1 VSITSPLDGSPLAV
15 QAGPVGLPFTASISD
30 AEHGI
35 ETLQCSWRTTLV
47 HDNHEHP
54 GSSDTQ
60 CSTAGIFADHALDPG
75 DIVFYEVELTVSDP
89 LGLQTKDEAHLY
101 FAHDCNFNGIEDD
114 IDIAMG
120 TSLDTNGN
128 SIPDE
133 CETDCNANGVPDG
146 CDIGS
151 GTSPDCNGKGIPD
164 ECDIASGTSADGNGN
179 GVPDECETIGTKFC
193 ASNPNSTGSPADISA
208 SGSASSVAGDLT
220 LEASPV
226 PNQAGIFFH
235 GANQI
240 QVPFGNGFNCV
251 ASNVKRGALIFA
263 TGNFANYTYD
273 NSDAK
278 HTLAA
283 PVGAPRKF
291 QYWHRDPMGGGA
303 AFNTSN
309 AISIDIL
316 P

>member
-1 VSITSPLDGSPLAV
+1 VRGAQRV
-15 QAGPVGLPFTASISD
+15 D
-30 AEHGI
+30 AEHHFGDSVSGAGDVNGDGFDDLI
-35 ETLQCSWRTTLV
+35 VGAVLF
-47 HDNHEHP
+47 DN
-54 GSSDTQ
+54 DQ
-60 CSTAGIFADHALDPG
+60 ADEG
-75 DIVFYEVELTVSDP
+75 RVF
-89 LGLQTKDEAHLY
+89 LY
-101 FAHDCNFNGIEDD
+101 VGQAVLDCNGNGVDDVDDIANGTSQDCNANGIPDEC
-114 IDIAMG
+114 DIASG
-120 TSLDTNGN
+120 LSQDCNSNG
-128 SIPDE
+128 IPDE

-151 GTSPDCNGKGIPD
+151 GTSPDCNGNGIPD

-278 HTLAA
+278 HTLSAH
-283 PVGAPRKF
+283 VGAPRKF